1 MNAIWLRFTMKSDA
15 AFGSGSGTPGLIDQE
30 ILVDE
35 SGLPYLHGR
44 TLKGLLNEVCADI
57 LYASEAAQSPWK
69 DVADSLFGKPGSDES
84 ARGVLM
90 VGHAQLPESLRVLL
104 QREVQQG
111 NWDREVVFDS
121 LTTVREQTA
130 MNPDGSPEEKSLRT
144 TRLILRET
152 PFEALLDFARPLTDM
167 EKGLL
172 AACAKGFRR
181 AGTARNRGRGRLQ
194 AALETDDGTPV
205 TDDWFSYFKQE
216 VLAS

>member
-57 LYASEAAQSPWK
+57 LYASGAAQSPWK

-144 TRLILRET
+144 TRLILREGKR
-152 PFEALLDFARPLTDM
+152 LVGCLC
-167 EKGLL
+167 KGLSP
-172 AACAKGFRR
+172 RR
-181 AGTARNRGRGRLQ
+181 HGPESRKRTIASRSGDRRRN
-194 AALETDDGTPV
+194 
-205 TDDWFSYFKQE
+205 
-216 VLAS
+216 ASDR